1 MNKLKHLNLAV
12 GWTSE
17 YFWHYGAVAH
27 TTVQKAFWQWRTCT
41 HWWWRNSDTTV
52 LFSLLPPCL
61 QKCSKHP
68 PPPQYFKDLRRCKL
82 FIVLPFQQSK
92 MLQPVT
98 LPLPQTVKAG
108 VFTVVTVT
116 KVYLST
122 VRFIWIGK
130 LTLNNL
136 SEYTVLAQRH
146 GIIYQSK
153 LNFKHN
159 RQLCELFKKHM
170 MEF

>member
-1 MNKLKHLNLAV
+1 MDEWILLALWCSRTYNCPESFLTMENLHTLVVAQQ
-12 GWTSE
+12 WHHSLIFPSSSLSSE
-17 YFWHYGAVAH
+17 VFK
-27 TTVQKAFWQWRTCT
+27 T
-41 HWWWRNSDTTV
+41 
-52 LFSLLPPCL
+52 
-61 QKCSKHP
+61 

-170 MEF
+170 MEC